1 MQLNQWAAQVCASR
15 TSQAAACFNKFLNDQ
30 QMVLGGLHLCS
41 SQTWVLVSR
50 PSENKKMIT
59 AVNIVTFIHCIGN
72 EVITLLEGISS
83 FMRSQ
88 YGKIH
93 QGHSP
98 NEKTK
103 HVGIFRKSGDPLL
116 PSHQFGNVLFVREG
130 GERPSCSW
138 GVKCQNYVFWWRMRG
153 LQPSINN

>member
-15 TSQAAACFNKFLNDQ
+15 TSQAAACINKLLNDQ

-98 NEKTK
+98 NEKTGTCGNFSK
-103 HVGIFRKSGDPLL
+103 VGGPPPPLPPVWECL
-116 PSHQFGNVLFVREG
+116 VCERG
-130 GERPSCSW
+130 GGASLMLLGSKMSELCFLVENERPST
-138 GVKCQNYVFWWRMRG
+138 KYK
-153 LQPSINN
+153 